1 MQTLLSNF
9 SCKSQK
15 NSGLDKAKLLDH
27 VYHDDELD
35 PIPERVGRATP
46 KPPPARCHPSYQDLM
61 GRVHCDLKL
70 FRASFD
76 DDEKFFLCES
86 YNECYNV
93 LKAQFDNP
101 FKEQSS
107 KHWVAIEVPR
117 LGKMKVLFKS
127 FPPCIEIKYQAEK
140 PFFSNSIWKGD
151 DANWSRGLEHLL
163 KSFLTQRILSA

>member
-76 DDEKFFLCES
+76 DDEE
-86 YNECYNV
+86 
-93 LKAQFDNP
+93 DTD
-101 FKEQSS
+101 EQQ
-107 KHWVAIEVPR
+107 K
-117 LGKMKVLFKS
+117 
-127 FPPCIEIKYQAEK
+127 KYV
-140 PFFSNSIWKGD
+140 SI
-151 DANWSRGLEHLL
+151 ANGMMDSL
-163 KSFLTQRILSA
+163 

>member
-1 MQTLLSNF
+1 METTPSDRPH
-9 SCKSQK
+9 KSQEDSSLCE
-15 NSGLDKAKLLDH
+15 SGVSQAL
-27 VYHDDELD
+27 YHDDELD
-35 PIPERVGRATP
+35 PVPERVGRAAP

-70 FRASFD
+70 FRASFP
-76 DDEKFFLCES
+76 DDEKFFLCQS

-93 LKAQFDNP
+93 LKSQFTNP

-107 KHWVAIEVPR
+107 KHWTAIEVPG
-117 LGKMKVLFKS
+117 LGKMKVLFKN

-140 PFFSNSIWKGD
+140 PFSSNSIWRGD